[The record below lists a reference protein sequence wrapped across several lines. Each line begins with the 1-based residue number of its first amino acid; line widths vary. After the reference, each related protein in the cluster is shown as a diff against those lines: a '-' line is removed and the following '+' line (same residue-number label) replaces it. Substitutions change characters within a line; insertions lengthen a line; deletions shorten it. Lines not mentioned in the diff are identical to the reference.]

1 MSIEVQYFGLL
12 AETAGKATENIE
24 LSGSKS
30 KVLDSV
36 LERHPGL
43 EKLNFVV
50 SLNGTVSHHEAEIH
64 DGDRITLIPPAPGG

>member
-12 AETAGKATENIE
+12 AETAGKASENIE

-36 LERHPGL
+36 LEMHPGL

-50 SLNGTVSHHEAEIH
+50 SLNGTVSHQEEEVQ

>member
-1 MSIEVQYFGLL
+1 MSIEVQYLGLL
-12 AETAGKATENIE
+12 AETAGKASENIE
-24 LSGSKS
+24 LSRSKS

-36 LERHPGL
+36 LEMHPGL

-50 SLNGTVSHHEAEIH
+50 SLNGTVSHQEEKVQ